1 MTTDAEQSVAQ
12 KWQGKTQ
19 RKNANRINEKKMTE
33 NQKQGM
39 ERLKDQ
45 RLQAFLISLICA
57 SSSPP
62 SSSQYAILNNIS
74 IPKMHLEEKGLSREA
89 LLVMYRCSL

>member
-1 MTTDAEQSVAQ
+1 MA
-12 KWQGKTQ
+12 GKTQ
-19 RKNANRINEKKMTE
+19 LKNANRINEKKMTE
-33 NQKQGM
+33 NQTQGM

-62 SSSQYAILNNIS
+62 SSCL
-74 IPKMHLEEKGLSREA
+74 
-89 LLVMYRCSL
+89 